1 MENVVNPGI
10 LSISTDLKKDR
21 SVISKSAI
29 VDVEIRERHLGSA
42 HTTRTISGAQY
53 LLGQSFEV

>member
-1 MENVVNPGI
+1 
-10 LSISTDLKKDR
+10 
-21 SVISKSAI
+21 VISKSAI